1 MLRGVYQ
8 GKEIG
13 SEGSGVLG
21 GRLCSRSFYHISRSG
36 MLCYERKMLS
46 LNVLVGKAAWDENDL
61 GIQRLRIKHCVKRC
75 SCEAGQGRCHHLL
88 ALAYAVLSS
97 MKKSDDASARTS
109 KPQQWHVPR
118 AAKID
123 LQPWLQLTFSKPL
136 VEKESARGASLCLC
150 NPRSLKRKDSE
161 ESKQIFQEFQDK
173 FRKVCPTAPVVH
185 VENDSSTTI
194 KTNFAEYLQGSPL
207 SYQLPSVDCI
217 GIQTKIYGELP
228 FELPVLSDYW

>member
-1 MLRGVYQ
+1 
-8 GKEIG
+8 
-13 SEGSGVLG
+13 
-21 GRLCSRSFYHISRSG
+21 
-36 MLCYERKMLS
+36 
-46 LNVLVGKAAWDENDL
+46 
-61 GIQRLRIKHCVKRC
+61 
-75 SCEAGQGRCHHLL
+75 
-88 ALAYAVLSS
+88 
-97 MKKSDDASARTS
+97 MKKSDDASACTS

-118 AAKID
+118 GAKINP
-123 LQPWLQLTFSKPL
+123 QPWMQLTFSKPS

-185 VENDSSTTI
+185 MENDSSTSV
-194 KTNFAEYLQGSPL
+194 KTNFGEYLRGSPL